1 MPLVPC
7 SNMVRISF
15 NHFLICT
22 PNFHSCRVHVI
33 VFTVTA
39 NADPALRVA
48 LVNEVSDILSLGSK
62 IICISNNFI
71 MLCPR
76 SASCATTLTIIPDK
90 TLAANIKLSGAGVL
104 GQVDSDLSNTPQC
117 SGHGLCKTMR
127 EMGNEFN
134 GQ

>member
-1 MPLVPC
+1 M
-7 SNMVRISF
+7 
-15 NHFLICT
+15 
-22 PNFHSCRVHVI
+22 I